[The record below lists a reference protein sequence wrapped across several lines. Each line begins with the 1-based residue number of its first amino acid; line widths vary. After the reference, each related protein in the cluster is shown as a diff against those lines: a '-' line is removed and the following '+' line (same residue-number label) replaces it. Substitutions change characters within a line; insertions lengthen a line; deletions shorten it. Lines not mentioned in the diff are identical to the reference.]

1 MARVI
6 FHSDANSFY
15 ATVECLYNPALRDKP
30 VAVCGDPE
38 ERHGIVLTA
47 NRIAKGMGVKTGMAI
62 WQAHQAC
69 PELVAVKP
77 DYPLYLH
84 FSEMMRDIY
93 SEYSDHVEAFGLDE
107 CWLDMT
113 QPGFTIEDG
122 KRAADKLRNRI
133 KNELGITVSI
143 GVAENKVFAKLAS
156 DLRKPDF
163 TTVISRE
170 NYREVA
176 WPLPVGDL
184 LFCGPHTTRKLRDFG
199 IRTIGDLALADPQA
213 LLSRLGKN
221 GLMLRAFAR
230 GEDTSRVMRSDASAL
245 IKSIGNSTTPPHDI
259 VSFEDVKCIY
269 YLLAESV
276 AARLR
281 EQGFRCR
288 RVGISVRQTNLQTFS
303 CQKMLNKDTN
313 LTGDIA
319 HAALS
324 LFQEN
329 FMGKLPL
336 RSVGLSC
343 SALSGENVPVQL
355 DLLGDA
361 ERDLKREQLDRAL
374 DGLRKRY
381 GHQVV
386 QRGVVLADRQFSR
399 INPKEDHMETFHPFN
414 R

>member
-1 MARVI
+1 MGRVI

-15 ATVECLYNPALRDKP
+15 ATVECLYNPDLRDKP

-38 ERHGIVLTA
+38 QRHGIILTA
-47 NRIAKGMGVKTGMAI
+47 NRLAKGQGVKTGMAI
-62 WQAHQAC
+62 WQAMQVC

-77 DYPLYLH
+77 DYQLYLH
-84 FSEMMRDIY
+84 FSEMMRAIY
-93 SEYSDHVEAFGLDE
+93 DEYSDHVEAFGLDE

-113 QPGFTIEDG
+113 QPNFTIEDG
-122 KRAADKLRNRI
+122 TRVADELRERI
-133 KNELGITVSI
+133 KKELGITVSI

-156 DLRKPDF
+156 DLRKPDY
-163 TTVISRE
+163 TTVISAK
-170 NYREVA
+170 NYKELA

-199 IRTIGDLALADPQA
+199 IRTIGDLAQADPQA

-230 GEDTSRVMRSDASAL
+230 GEDTSRVLRSDKSTI
-245 IKSIGNSTTPPHDI
+245 IKSIGNSTTTPHDI
-259 VSFEDVKCIY
+259 ATIDDVKSVY

-276 AARLR
+276 GARLR
-281 EQGFRCR
+281 EQGFRCK
-288 RVGISVRQTNLQTFS
+288 RVSISVRQTDLRTFS
-303 CQKMLNKDTN
+303 CQRMLHKDTN
-313 LTGDIA
+313 LTDDIA
-319 HAALS
+319 NAALS
-324 LFQEN
+324 LFYEH
-329 FMGKLPL
+329 FSDKLPL

-343 SALSGENVPVQL
+343 SALTGEDVPVQL
-355 DLLGDA
+355 DLLGDN
-361 ERDLKREQLDRAL
+361 ERDVKREQLDRAL

-386 QRGVVLADRQFSR
+386 QRGVVLADKDFSR
-399 INPKEDHMETFHPFN
+399 INPKEENMETFHTFN

>member
-1 MARVI
+1 MSRVI

-15 ATVECLYNPALRDKP
+15 ATVECLYNPDLRDKP

-47 NRIAKGMGVKTGMAI
+47 NRLAKSMGVRTGMAN
-62 WQAHQAC
+62 WQAQQVC
-69 PELVAVKP
+69 PELVTVKP
-77 DYPLYLH
+77 DYSLYLH
-84 FSEMMRDIY
+84 FSEMMRAIY
-93 SEYSDHVEAFGLDE
+93 DEYSDHVEAFGLDE

-122 KRAADKLRNRI
+122 ARVADELRERI
-133 KNELGITVSI
+133 KKELGITVSV

-156 DLRKPDF
+156 DLRKPDY

-170 NYREVA
+170 NYQQLA

-184 LFCGPHTTRKLRDFG
+184 LFCGPRTTRKLRDFG
-199 IRTIGDLALADPQA
+199 IHTIGDLAMCDPQV

-230 GEDTSRVMRSDASAL
+230 GEDTSNVLRSDKSTL
-245 IKSIGNSTTPPHDI
+245 IKSIGNSTTTPHDI
-259 VSFEDVKCIY
+259 ATLDDVKCVY

-276 AARLR
+276 GARLR

-288 RVGISVRQTNLQTFS
+288 RVSISVRQTDLHTFS
-303 CQKMLNKDTN
+303 CQKMLSRDTN
-313 LTGDIA
+313 LTDDIA
-319 HAALS
+319 AAALQ
-324 LFQEN
+324 LFTEN
-329 FMGKLPL
+329 FSDRLPL
-336 RSVGLSC
+336 RSVGLAC
-343 SALSGENVPVQL
+343 SALTGEDIPVQL
-355 DLLGDA
+355 DLLGDT

-381 GHQVV
+381 GHHVV
-386 QRGVVLADRQFSR
+386 QRGVVLADKQLAR
-399 INPKEDHMETFHPFN
+399 INPKDDHMETFHPFN